1 MQVGAFQMSPEEI
14 KAVIDEALVAS
25 EGGEKAAPL
34 GIEADF
40 GGAQDVLLMT
50 GLAFER
56 IAAKLNQGGAKG
68 ADGTKYLFMT
78 DAQLKQFDTVRSR
91 SRNRGSAGASR
102 LADRPR

>member
-1 MQVGAFQMSPEEI
+1 MSAEEI
-14 KAVIDEALVAS
+14 KGVIDEALVAS

-34 GIEADF
+34 GIEADY

-56 IAAKLNQGGAKG
+56 VAAKLNQGGAKD

-78 DAQLKQFDTVRSR
+78 DAQLKQFDAVSVKIEAWM
-91 SRNRGSAGASR
+91 GSVWQSGR
-102 LADRPR
+102 LGNSSALII